1 MDLSSIQEHALAT
14 ALLFSGAYLGGSIS
28 SAILVCRLFGL
39 PDPRTEGSHN
49 PGATNV
55 MRLGGKPAA
64 ALTLAGD
71 VLKGVIPV
79 LIAHQLD
86 LGLMIAALA
95 GFFAFLGHLL
105 PVFFQFRGGKG
116 VATAFGLLFAL
127 YWPLG
132 VATGAC
138 WLLVFGCRVFRQ
150 VSAILVRVYCS
161 RWPYGVGH
169 SRGLTGDSHQYSG
182 HRRAPD
188 GPSAGRGLSNSGYR
202 NPVGGF
208 SYLFG

>member
-1 MDLSSIQEHALAT
+1 MDLTAIQEHALAT
-14 ALLFSGAYLGGSIS
+14 ALLFAGGYLLGSIS

-64 ALTLAGD
+64 LLTLLGD

-79 LIAHQLD
+79 VVAYLLD
-86 LGLMIAALA
+86 LGIMIAALA

-132 VATGAC
+132 LSVGVA
-138 WLLVFGCRVFRQ
+138 WLAVFGLSRISSLAAMLAFILMPVLAWLWIPAAFPALLLLTLVLLGRHHSNLRKLLSGEELGFRKKK
-150 VSAILVRVYCS
+150 
-161 RWPYGVGH
+161 
-169 SRGLTGDSHQYSG
+169 
-182 HRRAPD
+182 
-188 GPSAGRGLSNSGYR
+188 
-202 NPVGGF
+202 
-208 SYLFG
+208 